1 MAENI
6 KIYATDEYWRHI
18 FVDIGVTVTDSPKTA
33 DAIFDPSDVDLPV
46 SIPQLK
52 SIIFNLMDNHDIIH
66 DVFGKYVVLPGLQHK
81 IVIALYKNP
90 NISIN
95 ELKEI
100 VGVLPNMTT
109 HTVEN
114 AIYQLRKTYGHAISF
129 FINTPS
135 SKMRIVFILVSF
147 LLYSL

>member
-18 FVDIGVTVTDSPKTA
+18 FADLGMIVTDSPKTA
-33 DAIFDPSDVDLPV
+33 DVVFDPACMNLPV
-46 SIPQLK
+46 SVAELK
-52 SIIFNLMDNHDIIH
+52 GIIFNSIDNHDIIH

-81 IVIALYKNP
+81 IVVALYKNP
-90 NISIN
+90 DISIN

-100 VGVLPNMTT
+100 VGVLPDVTT

-114 AIYQLRKTYGHAISF
+114 AIYQLRKTYGHD
-129 FINTPS
+129 FIQNIGG
-135 SKMRIVFILVSF
+135 KYKIGHV
-147 LLYSL
+147 

>member
-18 FVDIGVTVTDSPKTA
+18 FADIGVTVTDSPKTA

-66 DVFGKYVVLPGLQHK
+66 DVFGEYVVLPGLQHK

-114 AIYQLRKTYGHAISF
+114 AIYQLRKTYGHD
-129 FINTPS
+129 FIQNT
-135 SKMRIVFILVSF
+135 KGKYQIGHV
-147 LLYSL
+147 